1 MKAGDIGNSTG
12 TGPARYGTI
21 ELGWSGCH
29 PSEFGI
35 DLKEFKKNSS
45 ELDNNHLSNLL
56 TNSVRV
62 SKEILPKV
70 GNAIE
75 TVFERIKIENNFNFF
90 VTADNNQANA
100 SCSLMSSASRPD
112 IVLTSRLI
120 ELLSL
125 EELQFVIGHEVAHY
139 VYQHALYPNHNNV
152 EDRNLK
158 LNILNLSR
166 AAEISADRIGFLA
179 CNSLEDSL
187 RANFKL
193 ASGLSDKHFNFKPS
207 TYLDQLRDL
216 EDLGKS
222 STELWSTHPSFLIRM
237 QSLIWFSMT
246 KEYHEFFDN
255 KKRGTY
261 SLSEVDEKLDKKI
274 KKVTGDELEN
284 SNKSIYESALIWG
297 SLDIYLSD
305 KKFSKDEQDE
315 FSNRFGEKA
324 KKAISL
330 MKISN
335 ARDMLDKKI
344 DISFNDASKLLKT
357 EKNKLVEELKTIGKE
372 TGGDKMKKLKI
383 LGKLLN
389 ILGIKK
395 PVSF

>member
-1 MKAGDIGNSTG
+1 MDFLDKYKYNKDD
-12 TGPARYGTI
+12 
-21 ELGWSGCH
+21 

-35 DLKEFKKNSS
+35 DIKKFKNNSN
-45 ELDNNHLSNLL
+45 ELDNSHLSNLL

-112 IVLTSRLI
+112 IILTSRLI

-139 VYQHALYPNHNNV
+139 VYQHALYPNYNNV
-152 EDRNLK
+152 DDRNLK
-158 LNILNLSR
+158 LNLLNLSR

-187 RANFKL
+187 KANFKL

-246 KEYHEFFDN
+246 KEYHEFFDS
-255 KKRGTY
+255 KKKGTY
-261 SLSEVDEKLDKKI
+261 SLIEIDEKLDKKI
-274 KKVTGDELEN
+274 KKVTGNELEI
-284 SNKSIYESALIWG
+284 SNKNIYESALIWG

-305 KKFSKDEQDE
+305 KKFSKNEQDE
-315 FSNRFGEKA
+315 FANRFGEKA

-344 DISFNDASKLLKT
+344 DVSFNDASKLLKT
-357 EKNKLVEELKTIGKE
+357 EKNKLVDELKTIGKE

-389 ILGIKK
+389 ILGINK

>member
-1 MKAGDIGNSTG
+1 MDFLDKYKYNKDD
-12 TGPARYGTI
+12 
-21 ELGWSGCH
+21 

-35 DLKEFKKNSS
+35 DIKKFKNNSN
-45 ELDNNHLSNLL
+45 EPDNSHLSNLL

-112 IVLTSRLI
+112 IILTSRLI

-139 VYQHALYPNHNNV
+139 VYQHALYPNYNNV
-152 EDRNLK
+152 DDRNLK
-158 LNILNLSR
+158 LNLLNLSR

-187 RANFKL
+187 KANFKL

-246 KEYHEFFDN
+246 KEYHEFFDS
-255 KKRGTY
+255 KKKGTY
-261 SLSEVDEKLDKKI
+261 SLSEIDEKLDKKI
-274 KKVTGDELEN
+274 KKVTGNELEI
-284 SNKSIYESALIWG
+284 SNKNIYESALIWG

-305 KKFSKDEQDE
+305 KKFSKNEQDE
-315 FSNRFGEKA
+315 FANRFGEKA

-344 DISFNDASKLLKT
+344 DVSFNDASKLLKT
-357 EKNKLVEELKTIGKE
+357 EKNKLVEELKAIGKE

-389 ILGIKK
+389 ILGINK

>member
-1 MKAGDIGNSTG
+1 MDFLDKYKYHHDD
-12 TGPARYGTI
+12 
-21 ELGWSGCH
+21 

-35 DLKEFKKNSS
+35 DLKEFKKNTN
-45 ELDNNHLSNLL
+45 ELDNSHLSNLL

-70 GNAIE
+70 GSAIE

-179 CNSLEDSL
+179 CASLDASL
-187 RANFKL
+187 KANFKL

-222 STELWSTHPSFLIRM
+222 SSELWSTHPSFLIRM

-246 KEYHEFFDN
+246 KEYHEFFDQ
-255 KKRGTY
+255 KKKGSY
-261 SLSEVDEKLDKKI
+261 SLSEIDQKLASKI
-274 KKVTGDELEN
+274 KKITGDELEN
-284 SNKSIYESALIWG
+284 SNKGIYESALIWG

-344 DISFNDASKLLKT
+344 DTSFNDASKLLKT
-357 EKNKLVEELKTIGKE
+357 EKNKLVDELKTIGKE

>member
-1 MKAGDIGNSTG
+1 MDFLDKYKYHKDD
-12 TGPARYGTI
+12 PR
-21 ELGWSGCH
+21 
-29 PSEFGI
+29 EFGI
-35 DLKEFKKNSS
+35 EPNDLKKDSS

-70 GNAIE
+70 GSAIE
-75 TVFERIKIENNFNFF
+75 TVFDRIKIENNFNFF

-179 CNSLEDSL
+179 CANLEVSLK
-187 RANFKL
+187 ANFKL

-222 STELWSTHPSFLIRM
+222 SSELWSTHPSFLIRN
-237 QSLIWFSMT
+237 QYF
-246 KEYHEFFDN
+246 K
-255 KKRGTY
+255 
-261 SLSEVDEKLDKKI
+261 
-274 KKVTGDELEN
+274 
-284 SNKSIYESALIWG
+284 
-297 SLDIYLSD
+297 
-305 KKFSKDEQDE
+305 
-315 FSNRFGEKA
+315 
-324 KKAISL
+324 
-330 MKISN
+330 
-335 ARDMLDKKI
+335 
-344 DISFNDASKLLKT
+344 
-357 EKNKLVEELKTIGKE
+357 
-372 TGGDKMKKLKI
+372 
-383 LGKLLN
+383 
-389 ILGIKK
+389 
-395 PVSF
+395 

>member
-1 MKAGDIGNSTG
+1 MDFLDKYKYHHDD
-12 TGPARYGTI
+12 
-21 ELGWSGCH
+21 

-35 DLKEFKKNSS
+35 DLKEFKKNTN
-45 ELDNNHLSNLL
+45 ELDNSHLSNLL

-70 GNAIE
+70 GSAIE

-179 CNSLEDSL
+179 CASLDASL

-222 STELWSTHPSFLIRM
+222 SSELWSTHPSFLIRM

-255 KKRGTY
+255 KKKGTY
-261 SLSEVDEKLDKKI
+261 SLSEVDKKLDIKI
-274 KKVTGDELEN
+274 KKVIGDELEN

>member
-1 MKAGDIGNSTG
+1 MDFLDKYKYHHDD
-12 TGPARYGTI
+12 
-21 ELGWSGCH
+21 

-35 DLKEFKKNSS
+35 DLKEFKKNTN
-45 ELDNNHLSNLL
+45 ELDNSHLSNLL

-70 GNAIE
+70 GSAIE
-75 TVFERIKIENNFNFF
+75 TVFDRIKIENNFNFF

-179 CNSLEDSL
+179 CANLDASLK
-187 RANFKL
+187 ANFKL

-222 STELWSTHPSFLIRM
+222 SSELWSTHPSFLIRM
-237 QSLIWFSMT
+237 QSLIWFSMS
-246 KEYHEFFDN
+246 KEYHEFFDQ
-255 KKRGTY
+255 KKKGSY
-261 SLSEVDEKLDKKI
+261 SLSEIDEKLDSKI
-274 KKVTGDELEN
+274 KKITGDELEN
-284 SNKSIYESALIWG
+284 SNKRIYESALIWG

-305 KKFSKDEQDE
+305 KKFSKDEQEE

-335 ARDMLDKKI
+335 ARGMLDKKI
-344 DISFNDASKLLKT
+344 DTSFNDASKLLKT

>member
-1 MKAGDIGNSTG
+1 MDFLDKYKYHKDD
-12 TGPARYGTI
+12 PY
-21 ELGWSGCH
+21 
-29 PSEFGI
+29 EFGI
-35 DLKEFKKNSS
+35 ELKDFKKDSS

-70 GNAIE
+70 GSAIE

-179 CNSLEDSL
+179 CANLDASL

-193 ASGLSDKHFNFKPS
+193 ASGLSEKHFNFKPS
-207 TYLDQLRDL
+207 TYLDQLREL

-222 STELWSTHPSFLIRM
+222 SSELWSTHPSFLIRM
-237 QSLIWFSMT
+237 QSLIWFSMS
-246 KEYHEFFDN
+246 KEYHEFFDQ
-255 KKRGTY
+255 KKKGSY
-261 SLSEVDEKLDKKI
+261 SLSEIDEKLDSKI
-274 KKVTGDELEN
+274 KKITGDELEN
-284 SNKSIYESALIWG
+284 SNKRIYESALIWG

-305 KKFSKDEQDE
+305 KKFSKDEQEE

-335 ARDMLDKKI
+335 ARVMLDKKI
-344 DISFNDASKLLKT
+344 DTSFSDASKLLKT
-357 EKNKLVEELKTIGKE
+357 EKNKLAEELKTIGKE

>member
-1 MKAGDIGNSTG
+1 MDFLDKYKYHHDD
-12 TGPARYGTI
+12 
-21 ELGWSGCH
+21 

-35 DLKEFKKNSS
+35 DLKEFKKNTN
-45 ELDNNHLSNLL
+45 ELDNSHLSNLL

-70 GNAIE
+70 GSAIE

-179 CNSLEDSL
+179 CASLDASL

-222 STELWSTHPSFLIRM
+222 SSELWSTHPSFLIRM

-246 KEYHEFFDN
+246 KEYHEFFDQ
-255 KKRGTY
+255 KKKGSY
-261 SLSEVDEKLDKKI
+261 SLSEIDQKLASKI
-274 KKVTGDELEN
+274 KKITGDELEN
-284 SNKSIYESALIWG
+284 SNKRIYESALIWG

-305 KKFSKDEQDE
+305 KKFSKNEQEE
-315 FSNRFGEKA
+315 FSDRFGEKA

-344 DISFNDASKLLKT
+344 DTSFNDASKLLKT

-395 PVSF
+395 PISF

>member
-1 MKAGDIGNSTG
+1 MDFLDKYKYHKDD
-12 TGPARYGTI
+12 PR
-21 ELGWSGCH
+21 
-29 PSEFGI
+29 EFGVELK
-35 DLKEFKKNSS
+35 DLKKASN
-45 ELDNNHLSNLL
+45 ELDNSHLSNLL

-62 SKEILPKV
+62 DKEILPKV
-70 GNAIE
+70 GEAIE
-75 TVFERIKIENNFNFF
+75 IVFKRIKIENNFNFF
-90 VTADNNQANA
+90 ITADNNQANA

-112 IVLTSRLI
+112 IILTSRLI
-120 ELLSL
+120 ELLSI

-179 CNSLEDSL
+179 CSSLEDAL
-187 RANFKL
+187 KANFKL
-193 ASGLSDKHFNFKPS
+193 ASGLSDKYFNFKPS

-222 STELWSTHPSFLIRM
+222 SSELWSTHPSFLIRM

-246 KEYHEFFDN
+246 KEYHDFFDQN
-255 KKRGTY
+255 KKGTY
-261 SLSEVDEKLDKKI
+261 SLKEVDKKLDFKMR
-274 KKVTGDELEN
+274 KVTGDEIAK
-284 SNKSIYESALIWG
+284 SNKEIYEKALIWG

-315 FSNRFGEKA
+315 FSKRFGANA

-344 DISFNDASKLLKT
+344 DLSFNEASKLLKT
-357 EKNKLVEELKTIGKE
+357 EKDKLADELKIVGKN
-372 TGGDKMKKLKI
+372 TSGDKMKKLKI

-389 ILGIKK
+389 ILGLNK

>member
-1 MKAGDIGNSTG
+1 MDFLDKYKYHKDD
-12 TGPARYGTI
+12 
-21 ELGWSGCH
+21 

-35 DLKEFKKNSS
+35 DTNKFKKKNN
-45 ELDNNHLSNLL
+45 ELDNSHLSYLL
-56 TNSVRV
+56 TNSVKV
-62 SKEILPKV
+62 DKEILPKV
-70 GNAIE
+70 GNAID
-75 TVFERIKIENNFNFF
+75 TVFKRIKIENVFNFF
-90 VTADNNQANA
+90 ITADNNQANA
-100 SCSLMSSASRPD
+100 SCSLMTSASRPD

-125 EELQFVIGHEVAHY
+125 EELQFVIGHEVAHF

-152 EDRNLK
+152 EERNLK

-179 CNSLEDSL
+179 CANLEASLK
-187 RANFKL
+187 ANFKL

-216 EDLGKS
+216 EELGKS

-246 KEYHEFFDN
+246 KEYHEFFDI
-255 KKRGTY
+255 KKKGTY
-261 SLSEVDEKLDKKI
+261 SLSQVDDKIDKKI
-274 KKVTGDELEN
+274 KKVTGDELDN
-284 SNKSIYESALIWG
+284 SNKAIYENALIWG

-305 KKFSKDEQDE
+305 KKFSKEEQEE
-315 FSNRFGEKA
+315 FANRFGDKA
-324 KKAISL
+324 KKATSL
-330 MKISN
+330 LKISN
-335 ARDMLDKKI
+335 ARNILDKKI
-344 DISFNDASKLLKT
+344 DSSFTEAAQLLKT
-357 EKNKLVEELKTIGKE
+357 EKNKLAEELKKVGKK
-372 TGGDKMKKLKI
+372 TSGDRMKKLRV

>member
-1 MKAGDIGNSTG
+1 MDFLDKYKYHHDD
-12 TGPARYGTI
+12 
-21 ELGWSGCH
+21 

-35 DLKEFKKNSS
+35 DLKEFKKNTN
-45 ELDNNHLSNLL
+45 ELDNSHLSNLL

-70 GNAIE
+70 GSAIE

-179 CNSLEDSL
+179 CASLDASL

-222 STELWSTHPSFLIRM
+222 SSELWSTHPSFLIRM

-246 KEYHEFFDN
+246 KEYHEFFDQ
-255 KKRGTY
+255 KKKGSY
-261 SLSEVDEKLDKKI
+261 SLSEIDQKLASKI
-274 KKVTGDELEN
+274 KKITGDELEN
-284 SNKSIYESALIWG
+284 SNKGIYESALIWG

-344 DISFNDASKLLKT
+344 DTSFNDASKLLKT

>member
-1 MKAGDIGNSTG
+1 MDFLDKYKYHKDD
-12 TGPARYGTI
+12 P
-21 ELGWSGCH
+21 H
-29 PSEFGI
+29 EFGI
-35 DLKEFKKNSS
+35 ELKDFKKDSS
-45 ELDNNHLSNLL
+45 ELDNSHLSNLL

-70 GNAIE
+70 GSAIE
-75 TVFERIKIENNFNFF
+75 TVFDRIKIENNFNFF

-179 CNSLEDSL
+179 CANLDASLK
-187 RANFKL
+187 ANFKL

-222 STELWSTHPSFLIRM
+222 SSELWSTHPSFLIRM
-237 QSLIWFSMT
+237 QSLIWFSMS
-246 KEYHEFFDN
+246 KEYHEFFD
-255 KKRGTY
+255 KKKKGSY
-261 SLSEVDEKLDKKI
+261 SLSEIDEKLDSKI
-274 KKVTGDELEN
+274 KKITGDELEN
-284 SNKSIYESALIWG
+284 SNKRIYESALIWG

-335 ARDMLDKKI
+335 ARSMLDKKI
-344 DISFNDASKLLKT
+344 DTSFNDASKLLKT

-395 PVSF
+395 PISF

>member
-1 MKAGDIGNSTG
+1 MDFLDKYKYHKDD
-12 TGPARYGTI
+12 P
-21 ELGWSGCH
+21 H
-29 PSEFGI
+29 EFGI
-35 DLKEFKKNSS
+35 ELKDFKKDSN
-45 ELDNNHLSNLL
+45 ELDNSHLSNLL

-70 GNAIE
+70 GSAIE
-75 TVFERIKIENNFNFF
+75 TVFDRIKIENNFNFF

-179 CNSLEDSL
+179 CANLDASLK
-187 RANFKL
+187 ANFKL

-222 STELWSTHPSFLIRM
+222 SSELWSTHPSFLIRM
-237 QSLIWFSMT
+237 QSLIWFSMS
-246 KEYHEFFDN
+246 KEYHEFFDQ
-255 KKRGTY
+255 KKKGSY
-261 SLSEVDEKLDKKI
+261 SLSEIDEKLDSKI
-274 KKVTGDELEN
+274 KKITGDELEN
-284 SNKSIYESALIWG
+284 SNKRIYESALIWG

-305 KKFSKDEQDE
+305 KKFSKDEQEE

-344 DISFNDASKLLKT
+344 DTSFNDASKLLKT

>member
-1 MKAGDIGNSTG
+1 MDFLDKYKYHKDD
-12 TGPARYGTI
+12 PR
-21 ELGWSGCH
+21 
-29 PSEFGI
+29 EFGI
-35 DLKEFKKNSS
+35 EPKDLKKDSS

-70 GNAIE
+70 GSAIE
-75 TVFERIKIENNFNFF
+75 TVFDRIKIENNFNFF

-179 CNSLEDSL
+179 CANLDASLK
-187 RANFKL
+187 ANFKL

-222 STELWSTHPSFLIRM
+222 SSELWSTHPSFLIRM
-237 QSLIWFSMT
+237 QSLIWFSMS
-246 KEYHEFFDN
+246 KEYHEFFD
-255 KKRGTY
+255 KKKKGSY
-261 SLSEVDEKLDKKI
+261 SLSEIDKKLDSKI
-274 KKVTGDELEN
+274 KKITGDEVEN
-284 SNKSIYESALIWG
+284 SNKRIYESALIWG

-305 KKFSKDEQDE
+305 KKFSKDEQEE

-335 ARDMLDKKI
+335 ARSMLDKKI
-344 DISFNDASKLLKT
+344 DTSFNDASRLLKT

>member
-1 MKAGDIGNSTG
+1 MDFLDKYKYHKDD
-12 TGPARYGTI
+12 PR
-21 ELGWSGCH
+21 
-29 PSEFGI
+29 EFGVELK
-35 DLKEFKKNSS
+35 DLKKNSS
-45 ELDNNHLSNLL
+45 ELDNSHLSNLL

-62 SKEILPKV
+62 DKEILPKV
-70 GNAIE
+70 GEAIE
-75 TVFERIKIENNFNFF
+75 TVFKRIKIENNFNFF
-90 VTADNNQANA
+90 ITADNNQANA

-112 IVLTSRLI
+112 IILTSRLI
-120 ELLSL
+120 ELLSI

-179 CNSLEDSL
+179 CSSLEDAL
-187 RANFKL
+187 KANFKL
-193 ASGLSDKHFNFKPS
+193 ASGLSDKYFNFKPS

-216 EDLGKS
+216 QDLGKS
-222 STELWSTHPSFLIRM
+222 SSELWSTHPSFLIRM

-246 KEYHEFFDN
+246 KEYHDFFDQ
-255 KKRGTY
+255 KKKGTY
-261 SLSEVDEKLDKKI
+261 SLKEVDKKLDLKI
-274 KKVTGDELEN
+274 RKVTGDEIAK
-284 SNKSIYESALIWG
+284 SNKEIYEKALIWG

-305 KKFSKDEQDE
+305 KKFSKEEQDE
-315 FSNRFGEKA
+315 FSKRFGANA

-344 DISFNDASKLLKT
+344 DLSFNEASKLLKT
-357 EKNKLVEELKTIGKE
+357 EKDKLADELKTVGKK
-372 TGGDKMKKLKI
+372 TSGDKMKKLKI

-389 ILGIKK
+389 ILGINK

>member
-1 MKAGDIGNSTG
+1 MDFLDKYKYHHDD
-12 TGPARYGTI
+12 
-21 ELGWSGCH
+21 

-35 DLKEFKKNSS
+35 DLKEFKKNTN
-45 ELDNNHLSNLL
+45 ELDNSHLSNLL

-70 GNAIE
+70 GSAIE

-166 AAEISADRIGFLA
+166 AAEISADRIGFLSCA
-179 CNSLEDSL
+179 SLDASL

-222 STELWSTHPSFLIRM
+222 SSELWSTHPSFLIRM

-246 KEYHEFFDN
+246 KEYHEFFDQ
-255 KKRGTY
+255 KKKGSY
-261 SLSEVDEKLDKKI
+261 SLSEIDQKLASKI
-274 KKVTGDELEN
+274 KKITGDELEN
-284 SNKSIYESALIWG
+284 SNKRIYESALIWG

-344 DISFNDASKLLKT
+344 DTSFNDASKLLKT

>member
-1 MKAGDIGNSTG
+1 MDFLDKYKYHKDD
-12 TGPARYGTI
+12 P
-21 ELGWSGCH
+21 H
-29 PSEFGI
+29 EFGI
-35 DLKEFKKNSS
+35 ELKDFKKDSS

-70 GNAIE
+70 GSAIE

-179 CNSLEDSL
+179 CANLDASLK
-187 RANFKL
+187 ANFKL

-222 STELWSTHPSFLIRM
+222 SSELWSTHPSFLIRM
-237 QSLIWFSMT
+237 QSLIWFSMS
-246 KEYHEFFDN
+246 KEYHEFFDQ
-255 KKRGTY
+255 KKKGSY
-261 SLSEVDEKLDKKI
+261 SLSEIDKKLDSKI
-274 KKVTGDELEN
+274 KKITGDEVEN
-284 SNKSIYESALIWG
+284 SNKRIYESALIWG

-305 KKFSKDEQDE
+305 KKFSKDEQEE

-335 ARDMLDKKI
+335 ARGMLDKKI
-344 DISFNDASKLLKT
+344 DTSFNDASKLLKT
-357 EKNKLVEELKTIGKE
+357 EKNKLAEELKTIGKE

>member
-1 MKAGDIGNSTG
+1 MDFLDKYKYHKDD
-12 TGPARYGTI
+12 P
-21 ELGWSGCH
+21 H
-29 PSEFGI
+29 EFGI
-35 DLKEFKKNSS
+35 ELKDFKKDSS
-45 ELDNNHLSNLL
+45 ELDNSHLSNLL

-70 GNAIE
+70 GSAIE
-75 TVFERIKIENNFNFF
+75 TVFDRIKIENNFNFF

-179 CNSLEDSL
+179 CANLDASLK
-187 RANFKL
+187 ANFKL

-222 STELWSTHPSFLIRM
+222 SSELWSTHPSFLIRM
-237 QSLIWFSMT
+237 QSLIWFSMS
-246 KEYHEFFDN
+246 KEYHELFDQ
-255 KKRGTY
+255 KKKGSY
-261 SLSEVDEKLDKKI
+261 SLSEIDEKLDSKI
-274 KKVTGDELEN
+274 KKITGDELEN
-284 SNKSIYESALIWG
+284 SNKRIYESALIWG

-305 KKFSKDEQDE
+305 KKFSKDEQEE

-335 ARDMLDKKI
+335 ARGMLDKKI
-344 DISFNDASKLLKT
+344 DTSFNDASKLLKT

>member
-1 MKAGDIGNSTG
+1 MDFLDKYKYNKDD
-12 TGPARYGTI
+12 
-21 ELGWSGCH
+21 

-35 DLKEFKKNSS
+35 DIKKFKNNSN
-45 ELDNNHLSNLL
+45 ELDNSHLSNLL

-139 VYQHALYPNHNNV
+139 VYQHALYPNYNNV
-152 EDRNLK
+152 DDRNLK
-158 LNILNLSR
+158 LNLLNLSR

-246 KEYHEFFDN
+246 KEYHEFFDS
-255 KKRGTY
+255 KKKGTY
-261 SLSEVDEKLDKKI
+261 SLSEIDEKLDKKI
-274 KKVTGDELEN
+274 KKVTGNELEIL
-284 SNKSIYESALIWG
+284 NKSIYESALIWG

-305 KKFSKDEQDE
+305 KKFSKVEQDE
-315 FSNRFGEKA
+315 FASRFGDKA

-344 DISFNDASKLLKT
+344 DVSFNDASKLLKT
-357 EKNKLVEELKTIGKE
+357 EKNKLVDELKAIGKE

-389 ILGIKK
+389 IIGINK

>member
-1 MKAGDIGNSTG
+1 MDFLDKYKYHKDD
-12 TGPARYGTI
+12 PR
-21 ELGWSGCH
+21 
-29 PSEFGI
+29 EFGVELK
-35 DLKEFKKNSS
+35 DLKKASN
-45 ELDNNHLSNLL
+45 ELDNSHLSNLL

-62 SKEILPKV
+62 DKEILPKV
-70 GNAIE
+70 GEAIE
-75 TVFERIKIENNFNFF
+75 TVFKRIKIENNFNFF
-90 VTADNNQANA
+90 ITADNNQANA

-112 IVLTSRLI
+112 IILTSRLI
-120 ELLSL
+120 ELLSI

-179 CNSLEDSL
+179 CSSLEDAL
-187 RANFKL
+187 KANFKL
-193 ASGLSDKHFNFKPS
+193 ASGLSDKYFNFKPS

-222 STELWSTHPSFLIRM
+222 SSELWSTHPSFLIRM

-246 KEYHEFFDN
+246 KEYHDFFDQ
-255 KKRGTY
+255 KKKGTY
-261 SLSEVDEKLDKKI
+261 SLKEVDKKLDFKMR
-274 KKVTGDELEN
+274 KVTGDEIAK
-284 SNKSIYESALIWG
+284 SNKEIYEKALIWG

-305 KKFSKDEQDE
+305 KKFSKEEQDE
-315 FSNRFGEKA
+315 FSKRFGTNA

-344 DISFNDASKLLKT
+344 DLSFNEASKLLKT
-357 EKNKLVEELKTIGKE
+357 EKDKLADELKIVGKKTI
-372 TGGDKMKKLKI
+372 GDKMKKLKI

-389 ILGIKK
+389 ILGLNK

>member
-1 MKAGDIGNSTG
+1 MDFLDKYKYHKDD
-12 TGPARYGTI
+12 P
-21 ELGWSGCH
+21 H
-29 PSEFGI
+29 EFGI
-35 DLKEFKKNSS
+35 ELKDFKKDSS

-70 GNAIE
+70 GSAIE
-75 TVFERIKIENNFNFF
+75 TVFDRIKIENNFNFF

-179 CNSLEDSL
+179 CANLDASLK
-187 RANFKL
+187 ANFKL

-222 STELWSTHPSFLIRM
+222 SSELWSTHPSFLIRM
-237 QSLIWFSMT
+237 QSLIWFSMS
-246 KEYHEFFDN
+246 KEYHEFFFFF
-255 KKRGTY
+255 KKGSY
-261 SLSEVDEKLDKKI
+261 SLSEIDEKLDSKI
-274 KKVTGDELEN
+274 KKITGDELEN
-284 SNKSIYESALIWG
+284 SNKRIYESALIWG

-305 KKFSKDEQDE
+305 KKFSKDEQEE

-335 ARDMLDKKI
+335 ARGMLDKKI
-344 DISFNDASKLLKT
+344 DTSFNDASKLLKT

>member
-1 MKAGDIGNSTG
+1 MDFLDKYKYHKDD
-12 TGPARYGTI
+12 P
-21 ELGWSGCH
+21 H
-29 PSEFGI
+29 EFGI
-35 DLKEFKKNSS
+35 DLKEFKKNSN

-56 TNSVRV
+56 TNSIKVD
-62 SKEILPKV
+62 KKILPKV
-70 GNAIE
+70 GEAIE
-75 TVFERIKIENNFNFF
+75 IVFKRIKIDNVFNFF

-112 IVLTSRLI
+112 IILTSRLI

-125 EELQFVIGHEVAHY
+125 EELQFVIGHEVAHF
-139 VYQHALYPNHNNV
+139 VYQHALYPNHNNI
-152 EDRNLK
+152 EERNLK
-158 LNILNLSR
+158 LNVLNLSR

-179 CNSLEDSL
+179 CSNLNDSL

-207 TYLDQLRDL
+207 VYLDQLRDL

-222 STELWSTHPSFLIRM
+222 SSELWSTHPSFLIRM

-246 KEYHEFFDN
+246 KEYHEFFDR
-255 KKRGTY
+255 KKKGTY
-261 SLSEVDEKLDKKI
+261 SLEEIDKKLDLKMRKI
-274 KKVTGDELEN
+274 TGDEL
-284 SNKSIYESALIWG
+284 NKTNQETYDKALIWG

-305 KKFSKDEQDE
+305 KKFTKVEQDE
-315 FSNRFGEKA
+315 FSKRFGENA

-330 MKISN
+330 LKISN
-335 ARDMLDKKI
+335 ARDMLDEKI
-344 DISFNDASKLLKT
+344 ESSFKEASQLLKS
-357 EKNKLVEELKTIGKE
+357 EKNKLVSELKTVGKE

-389 ILGIKK
+389 ILGIKE
-395 PVSF
+395 PASF

>member
-1 MKAGDIGNSTG
+1 MDFLDKYKYHKDD
-12 TGPARYGTI
+12 P
-21 ELGWSGCH
+21 H
-29 PSEFGI
+29 EFGI
-35 DLKEFKKNSS
+35 ELKDFKKDSS
-45 ELDNNHLSNLL
+45 ELDNSHLSNLL

-70 GNAIE
+70 GSAIE
-75 TVFERIKIENNFNFF
+75 TVFDRIKIENNFNFF

-179 CNSLEDSL
+179 CANLDASLK
-187 RANFKL
+187 ANFKL

-222 STELWSTHPSFLIRM
+222 SSELWSTHPSFLIRM
-237 QSLIWFSMT
+237 QSLIWFSMS
-246 KEYHEFFDN
+246 KEYHEFFDQ
-255 KKRGTY
+255 KKKGSY
-261 SLSEVDEKLDKKI
+261 SLSEIDEKLDSKI
-274 KKVTGDELEN
+274 KKITGDELEN
-284 SNKSIYESALIWG
+284 SNKRIYETALIWG

-335 ARDMLDKKI
+335 ARGMLDKKI
-344 DISFNDASKLLKT
+344 DTSFNDASKLLKT

>member
-1 MKAGDIGNSTG
+1 MDFLDKYKYNKDD
-12 TGPARYGTI
+12 
-21 ELGWSGCH
+21 

-35 DLKEFKKNSS
+35 DIKKFKNNSN
-45 ELDNNHLSNLL
+45 EPDNSHLSNLL

-112 IVLTSRLI
+112 IILTSRLI

-139 VYQHALYPNHNNV
+139 VYQHALYPNYNNV
-152 EDRNLK
+152 DDRNLK
-158 LNILNLSR
+158 LNLLNLSR

-246 KEYHEFFDN
+246 KEYHEFFDS
-255 KKRGTY
+255 KKKGTY
-261 SLSEVDEKLDKKI
+261 SLIEIDEKLDKKI
-274 KKVTGDELEN
+274 KKVTGNELEI
-284 SNKSIYESALIWG
+284 SNKNIYESALIWG

-305 KKFSKDEQDE
+305 KKFSKNEQDE
-315 FSNRFGEKA
+315 FANRFGEKA

-344 DISFNDASKLLKT
+344 DVSFNDASKLLKT
-357 EKNKLVEELKTIGKE
+357 EKNKLVDELKTIGKE

-389 ILGIKK
+389 ILGINK

>member
-1 MKAGDIGNSTG
+1 MDFLDKYKYHHDD
-12 TGPARYGTI
+12 
-21 ELGWSGCH
+21 

-35 DLKEFKKNSS
+35 DLKEFKKNTN
-45 ELDNNHLSNLL
+45 ELDNSHLSNLL

-70 GNAIE
+70 GSAIE

-179 CNSLEDSL
+179 CASLDASL
-187 RANFKL
+187 KANFKL

-222 STELWSTHPSFLIRM
+222 SSELWSTHPSFLIRM

-246 KEYHEFFDN
+246 KEYHEFFDQ
-255 KKRGTY
+255 KKKGSY
-261 SLSEVDEKLDKKI
+261 SLSEIDQKLASKI
-274 KKVTGDELEN
+274 KKITGDELEN
-284 SNKSIYESALIWG
+284 SNKGIYESALIWG

-344 DISFNDASKLLKT
+344 DTSFNDASKLLKT

>member
-1 MKAGDIGNSTG
+1 MDFLDKYKYNKDD
-12 TGPARYGTI
+12 
-21 ELGWSGCH
+21 

-35 DLKEFKKNSS
+35 DIKKFKNNSN
-45 ELDNNHLSNLL
+45 ELDNSHLSHLL

-112 IVLTSRLI
+112 IILTSRLI

-139 VYQHALYPNHNNV
+139 VYQHALYPNYNNV
-152 EDRNLK
+152 DDRNLK
-158 LNILNLSR
+158 LNLLNLSR

-246 KEYHEFFDN
+246 KEYHEFFDS
-255 KKRGTY
+255 KKKGTY
-261 SLSEVDEKLDKKI
+261 SLIEIDEKLDKKI
-274 KKVTGDELEN
+274 KKVTGNELEIL
-284 SNKSIYESALIWG
+284 NKNIYESALIWG

-305 KKFSKDEQDE
+305 KKFSKNEQDE
-315 FSNRFGEKA
+315 FANRFGEKA

-344 DISFNDASKLLKT
+344 DVSFNDASKLLKT
-357 EKNKLVEELKTIGKE
+357 EKNKLVDELKTIGKE

-389 ILGIKK
+389 ILGINK

>member
-1 MKAGDIGNSTG
+1 MDFLDKYKYHKDD
-12 TGPARYGTI
+12 PR
-21 ELGWSGCH
+21 
-29 PSEFGI
+29 EFGVELK
-35 DLKEFKKNSS
+35 DLKKDSS
-45 ELDNNHLSNLL
+45 ELDNSHLSNLL

-62 SKEILPKV
+62 DKEILPKV
-70 GNAIE
+70 GEAIE
-75 TVFERIKIENNFNFF
+75 TVFKRIKIENNFNFF
-90 VTADNNQANA
+90 ITADNNQANA

-112 IVLTSRLI
+112 IILTSRLI
-120 ELLSL
+120 ELLSI

-179 CNSLEDSL
+179 CSSLEDAL
-187 RANFKL
+187 KANFKL
-193 ASGLSDKHFNFKPS
+193 ASGLSDKYFKFKPS

-216 EDLGKS
+216 QDLGKS
-222 STELWSTHPSFLIRM
+222 SSELWSTHPSFLIRM

-246 KEYHEFFDN
+246 KEYHDFFDQ

-261 SLSEVDEKLDKKI
+261 SLKEVDKKLDLKI
-274 KKVTGDELEN
+274 RKVTGDEIAK
-284 SNKSIYESALIWG
+284 SNKEIYEKALIWG

-305 KKFSKDEQDE
+305 KKFSKEEQDE
-315 FSNRFGEKA
+315 FSKRFGANA

-344 DISFNDASKLLKT
+344 DLSFNEASKLLKT
-357 EKNKLVEELKTIGKE
+357 EKDKLADELKTVGKK
-372 TGGDKMKKLKI
+372 TSGDKMKKLKI

-389 ILGIKK
+389 ILGINK

>member
-1 MKAGDIGNSTG
+1 MDFLDKYKYHHDD
-12 TGPARYGTI
+12 
-21 ELGWSGCH
+21 

-35 DLKEFKKNSS
+35 DLKEFKKNTN
-45 ELDNNHLSNLL
+45 ELDNSHLSNLL

-70 GNAIE
+70 GSAIE

-179 CNSLEDSL
+179 CASLDASL
-187 RANFKL
+187 KANFKL

-222 STELWSTHPSFLIRM
+222 SSELWSTHPSFLIRM

-246 KEYHEFFDN
+246 KEYHEFFDQ
-255 KKRGTY
+255 KKKGSY
-261 SLSEVDEKLDKKI
+261 SLSEIDQKLASKI
-274 KKVTGDELEN
+274 KKITGDELEN
-284 SNKSIYESALIWG
+284 SNKRIYESALIWG

-305 KKFSKDEQDE
+305 KKFSKNEQEE
-315 FSNRFGEKA
+315 FSDRFGEKA

-344 DISFNDASKLLKT
+344 DTSFNDASKLLKT